1 MGKPT
6 GFMEIDR
13 QTSREI
19 APEER
24 IKNFNEFHIP
34 LHCDEQQA
42 QGARCMDCGVPFCQS
57 GMMIGGMASGCP
69 LNNLIPEWNDLV
81 YQGRW
86 DLAAKRL
93 IATNRYPEFTSRVCP
108 ALCEAACTCGMAT
121 GSPVA
126 VKENERAIVEYGYE
140 SGAIHAVPPPA
151 RTGKRVAVV
160 GTGPSGL
167 SVADLLNKRGH
178 KVTMYE
184 RADRVGG
191 LLMYGIPNM
200 KLEKWVIDRRVKI
213 LKDEGIEF
221 ITNADVGRDV
231 SAEELKE
238 NYDAVVL
245 CCGAKKPRDIGVP
258 GRDAEGIYFAV
269 DYLTSVTKS
278 LLDSNFA
285 DGKAVTAKGKKVLV
299 IGGGDTGNDCVGTAI
314 RQGCTGIMQLEMMPC
329 PPETRA
335 PGNAWPEWP
344 RVLKTDYGQQEAI
357 AVFGHDP
364 REYQTT
370 VKEFYKKDYDPAD
383 VRTSIIAAL
392 SIKVENPMFENQPKT
407 KFGSKDVA
415 EGGPSVRN
423 FIMDFVKERLDDYL
437 HMHPETADAL
447 GKKVASNEKERK
459 AISGVQKKAREMA
472 KKVSLNNK
480 KLRDCKIH
488 LSDEKNDRRFD
499 TMIFITEGNSAS
511 GSITASRDVQTQA
524 VFSLRGKPLNS
535 FGLTK
540 RVVYENEEFNLL
552 QAALNIEEDIGN
564 LRYNKVIIAT
574 DADVDGMHIRMLI
587 MTFFLQFF
595 PDVIRNN
602 HLFVLQTPLF
612 RVRNK
617 KETIYCYNEEERQRA
632 VNRLGPNPEITRFKG
647 LGEISAD
654 EFKEFIGENM
664 RLEQVRLTKEDP
676 IHDMLEFYMGKNT
689 SDRQEFII
697 NNLRIEADYIDEL
710 I

>member
-140 SGAIHAVPPPA
+140 SGTIHAVPPPA

-278 LLDSNFA
+278 LLDSDFA

-370 VKEFYKKDYDPAD
+370 VKEFYKNEAGQVSGALIARLEGKVVDGRRMMVPTGEEFSVECDLVLIAAGFLGCESYVAEAFGVDMTPRGNVAD
-383 VRTSIIAAL
+383 VKYATS
-392 SIKVENPMFENQPKT
+392 QPKV
-407 KFGSKDVA
+407 FVCGDMRRGQSLVVWA
-415 EGGPSVRN
+415 LREGR
-423 FIMDFVKERLDDYL
+423 D
-437 HMHPETADAL
+437 TAAVVD
-447 GKKVASNEKERK
+447 E
-459 AISGVQKKAREMA
+459 
-472 KKVSLNNK
+472 SLMGY
-480 KLRDCKIH
+480 
-488 LSDEKNDRRFD
+488 
-499 TMIFITEGNSAS
+499 T
-511 GSITASRDVQTQA
+511 
-524 VFSLRGKPLNS
+524 
-535 FGLTK
+535 
-540 RVVYENEEFNLL
+540 NL
-552 QAALNIEEDIGN
+552 
-564 LRYNKVIIAT
+564 
-574 DADVDGMHIRMLI
+574 
-587 MTFFLQFF
+587 
-595 PDVIRNN
+595 
-602 HLFVLQTPLF
+602 
-612 RVRNK
+612 
-617 KETIYCYNEEERQRA
+617 
-632 VNRLGPNPEITRFKG
+632 
-647 LGEISAD
+647 
-654 EFKEFIGENM
+654 
-664 RLEQVRLTKEDP
+664 
-676 IHDMLEFYMGKNT
+676 
-689 SDRQEFII
+689 
-697 NNLRIEADYIDEL
+697 
-710 I
+710 